1 MSVHLMRI
9 IYPHSRGSE
18 SRASRFADSVRL
30 VPARLGHA
38 RPRGLGGVS
47 RLKWKGIG
55 LAVALITA
63 SAGAQAA
70 ATGAPWEAPLQSFLN
85 SLTGPVAQIVGVA
98 AVVIAGFGIAFSEG
112 GSGLRR
118 LVWVA
123 AGLSIA
129 FAATTFFLPLFGF
142 GGGLAF

>member
-1 MSVHLMRI
+1 MSRSTRVFQFFHR
-9 IYPHSRGSE
+9 YR
-18 SRASRFADSVRL
+18 RNSVR
-30 VPARLGHA
+30 PCPSG
-38 RPRGLGGVS
+38 
-47 RLKWKGIG
+47 G
-55 LAVALITA
+55 LALTRGHGSNRIWTRIAAGIPVLLGVISPAHAA
-63 SAGAQAA
+63 S
-70 ATGAPWEAPLQSFLN
+70 TGAPWEAPLQSFLN

-112 GSGLRR
+112 GGGLRK

-123 AGLSIA
+123 MGLSIA